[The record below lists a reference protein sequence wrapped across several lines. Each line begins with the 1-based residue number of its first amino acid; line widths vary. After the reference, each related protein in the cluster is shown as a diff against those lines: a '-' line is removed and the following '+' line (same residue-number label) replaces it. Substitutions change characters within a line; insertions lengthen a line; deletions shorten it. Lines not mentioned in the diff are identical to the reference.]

1 MGIIGIKA
9 VGGKG
14 RSVMFYQPVIMGNKP
29 YRAKLCL
36 LGNFDSHWH
45 SEIEIIRCLSGGF
58 RVLLDG
64 RAYTIKPGQ
73 TVLVGS
79 AVLHEIKDCQ
89 PETNVQYIEFGKVLL
104 GEAYEA
110 LSARSFETPV
120 LMPPEAGAGAEDIVS
135 ALYTLLAHTE
145 SESLSDPA
153 AADWLLRSYLYGLA
167 AKLMQ
172 LPASPVV
179 TKERAERMQAY
190 AAMHTAMDYIA
201 AHYMNDISIEEI
213 AGITGYGK
221 SLFCKK
227 FKCATQTSFHKY
239 LNLCRIDKACALLAD
254 DRLPVARIGEQVG
267 FRDTKTFC
275 RVFKQIMNQTPTA
288 YRASL

>member
-1 MGIIGIKA
+1 
-9 VGGKG
+9 
-14 RSVMFYQPVIMGNKP
+14 MFYQPVIMGNKP

-58 RVLLDG
+58 MVLLDG

-120 LMPPEAGAGAEDIVS
+120 LMPPEAGAGA
-135 ALYTLLAHTE
+135 
-145 SESLSDPA
+145 
-153 AADWLLRSYLYGLA
+153 
-167 AKLMQ
+167 
-172 LPASPVV
+172 
-179 TKERAERMQAY
+179 
-190 AAMHTAMDYIA
+190 
-201 AHYMNDISIEEI
+201 
-213 AGITGYGK
+213 
-221 SLFCKK
+221 
-227 FKCATQTSFHKY
+227 
-239 LNLCRIDKACALLAD
+239 
-254 DRLPVARIGEQVG
+254 
-267 FRDTKTFC
+267 
-275 RVFKQIMNQTPTA
+275 
-288 YRASL
+288 